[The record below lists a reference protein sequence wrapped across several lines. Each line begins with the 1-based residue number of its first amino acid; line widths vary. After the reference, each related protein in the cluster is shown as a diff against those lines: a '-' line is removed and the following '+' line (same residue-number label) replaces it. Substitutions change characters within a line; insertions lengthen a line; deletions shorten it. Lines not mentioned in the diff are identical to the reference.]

1 MSVFNFFIVLSSIIL
16 TGLATCVVGE
26 RVFAPIG
33 IPLGLLLTALALTFW
48 KLDQRTSF
56 LVKRAEAVLETVEAN
71 HFPEFARII
80 GSEPTEFQ
88 ELNSKFGW
96 FRRRWTYRP
105 ISRLGLPRGGSQ
117 WDLPGTALSGS
128 RMTGAVTWFD
138 KNPELAKPQIDV
150 VAINSIPEKPAP
162 KAAAAPENKKR
173 TKAGWWICTST
184 ESKRG
189 DCAFGDNRVV
199 YLSGP
204 ITTGRRFVERV
215 RSGLT
220 SKRRRKLN

>member
-56 LVKRAEAVLETVEAN
+56 LVKRAEEVLETVEAN

-96 FRRRWTYRP
+96 FRRRWTYEP
-105 ISRLGLPRGGSQ
+105 ILGLVYLVVAAMG
-117 WDLPGTALSGS
+117 LTGTALSGS

-189 DCAFGDNRVV
+189 SCAFGDNRVV